1 MAFKS
6 FEKTLEENNSL
17 LSFLNTYTEY
27 FINGILQH
35 CKHIVRLN
43 VHVCVCVF
51 GTLWGLH
58 SSSCTTH
65 FGLSLKLGFRG
76 NVRVLDRT
84 LIRLQSC
91 VNTCKQT
98 ESSSS
103 GSLAFQVDLIKY
115 VKLAG
120 KWIAYEELDSLF
132 LFENHSKKQRALW
145 IQGTA

>member
-1 MAFKS
+1 M
-6 FEKTLEENNSL
+6 
-17 LSFLNTYTEY
+17 
-27 FINGILQH
+27 
-35 CKHIVRLN
+35 C
-43 VHVCVCVF
+43 VCVCVF

-76 NVRVLDRT
+76 NVCVLDRT
-84 LIRLQSC
+84 SILLQSC

-115 VKLAG
+115 VELAG
-120 KWIAYEELDSLF
+120 KRIAYEELDSLF
-132 LFENHSKKQRALW
+132 LFEIIIKRNKEHFEFKVPPSSVSLKNKMAQIKPENRPKWEVKSSSDNAFDDWDL
-145 IQGTA
+145 Q